1 MFTDKGQCIS
11 AETMQRNHEEQ
22 EGHEGE
28 TRVFLGAGGNQ
39 MVQAFRFNAH
49 PHSPSF
55 MLFMLFV
62 VKINDR
68 TGSEKHPC
76 YP

>member
-28 TRVFLGAGGNQ
+28 TRVFLAL
-39 MVQAFRFNAH
+39 AETKWCRRFASMH
-49 PHSPSF
+49 IHIPPS
-55 MLFMLFV
+55 FMLFV

-68 TGSEKHPC
+68 FNSEKHPW